1 MGDDI
6 QVGSNV
12 DFLIAC
18 QTYFEAVDNTEDQN
32 EKALALARFYGEMQ
46 RLGLAGLN
54 PVRLGG
60 NN

>member
-18 QTYFEAVDNTEDQN
+18 QEYFEAYDQAENDNER
-32 EKALALARFYGEMQ
+32 ALALGRFYGEMQ
-46 RLGLAGLN
+46 RLGLAGLQ